1 MSKFNFN
8 GILTQNNQIKELPIE
23 ILVPY
28 HNHQFR
34 LYSGERLYDLVQSI
48 RQNGILNPI
57 IVQPLHDGSKY
68 EILSGHNRVEGAK
81 IVGLEY
87 IPALI
92 KENLSSDEA
101 EIYVIETNLL
111 QRGFNDLLISE
122 QASVL
127 KVQHSK
133 MFSQGKRNDII
144 AELQRLESGTTSS
157 PLGKKLVGDTSLSK
171 VGNEYGLSKNTVA
184 RLLRVNYLIQP
195 FKDMLDDK
203 TLPLRVGV
211 ELSYISND
219 VQNVIYEIV
228 SKYDKKIDI
237 KLSKN
242 LRSAFKDNNTS
253 FDFLESLIV
262 DDKKSNSRTKVK
274 VSIDKDVFSK
284 YFDKKTSNDEVA
296 ETIQKALDMYFS
308 NNN

>member
-1 MSKFNFN
+1 MYDSNDLGFN
-8 GILTQNNQIKELPIE
+8 G
-23 ILVPY
+23 
-28 HNHQFR
+28 
-34 LYSGERLYDLVQSI
+34 
-48 RQNGILNPI
+48 
-57 IVQPLHDGSKY
+57 
-68 EILSGHNRVEGAK
+68 A
-81 IVGLEY
+81 
-87 IPALI
+87 
-92 KENLSSDEA
+92 
-101 EIYVIETNLL
+101 
-111 QRGFNDLLISE
+111 
-122 QASVL
+122 
-127 KVQHSK
+127 
-133 MFSQGKRNDII
+133 
-144 AELQRLESGTTSS
+144 
-157 PLGKKLVGDTSLSK
+157 
-171 VGNEYGLSKNTVA
+171 YGLSKNTVA

-228 SKYDKKIDI
+228 SKYGKKIDI

>member
-1 MSKFNFN
+1 
-8 GILTQNNQIKELPIE
+8 
-23 ILVPY
+23 
-28 HNHQFR
+28 
-34 LYSGERLYDLVQSI
+34 
-48 RQNGILNPI
+48 
-57 IVQPLHDGSKY
+57 
-68 EILSGHNRVEGAK
+68 
-81 IVGLEY
+81 
-87 IPALI
+87 
-92 KENLSSDEA
+92 
-101 EIYVIETNLL
+101 
-111 QRGFNDLLISE
+111 
-122 QASVL
+122 
-127 KVQHSK
+127 
-133 MFSQGKRNDII
+133 
-144 AELQRLESGTTSS
+144 
-157 PLGKKLVGDTSLSK
+157 
-171 VGNEYGLSKNTVA
+171 
-184 RLLRVNYLIQP
+184 
-195 FKDMLDDK
+195 MLDDK

-228 SKYDKKIDI
+228 SKYGKKIDI

>member
-34 LYSGERLYDLVQSI
+34 LYSGERLDDLVQSI

-92 KENLSSDEA
+92 KENLSPDEA

-111 QRGFNDLLISE
+111 QRGFNDL
-122 QASVL
+122 
-127 KVQHSK
+127 
-133 MFSQGKRNDII
+133 
-144 AELQRLESGTTSS
+144 
-157 PLGKKLVGDTSLSK
+157 
-171 VGNEYGLSKNTVA
+171 
-184 RLLRVNYLIQP
+184 
-195 FKDMLDDK
+195 
-203 TLPLRVGV
+203 
-211 ELSYISND
+211 
-219 VQNVIYEIV
+219 
-228 SKYDKKIDI
+228 
-237 KLSKN
+237 
-242 LRSAFKDNNTS
+242 
-253 FDFLESLIV
+253 
-262 DDKKSNSRTKVK
+262 
-274 VSIDKDVFSK
+274 
-284 YFDKKTSNDEVA
+284 
-296 ETIQKALDMYFS
+296 
-308 NNN
+308 